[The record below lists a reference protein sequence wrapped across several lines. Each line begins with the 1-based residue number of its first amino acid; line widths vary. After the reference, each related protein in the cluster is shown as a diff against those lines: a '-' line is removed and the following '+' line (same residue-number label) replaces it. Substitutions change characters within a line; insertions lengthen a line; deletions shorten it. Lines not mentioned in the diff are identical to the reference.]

1 VFVLF
6 SVLIIIIY
14 DLYYLKNYIKMKL
27 FCSQKDLEEALNIV
41 NKAISSNN
49 TLPVLN
55 NILIKAEGKKL
66 YFSATNLEIAISYFV
81 DADVRSEGAIT
92 IPAKLI
98 TSYVSL
104 LTDEKVELS
113 ITEGM
118 TLMVQSSTSTTKI
131 KGISADEFPL
141 IPKVDAEFSF
151 KISTGEMDDA
161 VSETVFAASTN
172 VSRPVLSGVY
182 FIVDGDSVKF
192 VATDSYRL
200 AERGLKL
207 EKKIDGKLDCI
218 VPAKTISELGKV
230 TNRSGAKEVDISVSK
245 NQILF
250 KVGNVEL
257 VSRLIEG
264 KFPDYERIIPKEGKT
279 KVEVSVE
286 DLSLV
291 IKRVGLFAKENNNS
305 IKLGATN
312 DGKLVVSTDET
323 KIGEEKAEVAI
334 KMDGENNKISLN
346 SQYLLDVLTYIT
358 DEKVILE
365 MNDKLSP
372 AVIKPLKRDDYV
384 YIIMPLKV

>member
-1 VFVLF
+1 
-6 SVLIIIIY
+6 
-14 DLYYLKNYIKMKL
+14 MKL
-27 FCSQKDLEEALNIV
+27 FCSQRDLETALNIV

-55 NILIKAEGKKL
+55 NILVKAEGKKL

-81 DADVRSEGAIT
+81 EADVRSEGAIT

-113 ITEGM
+113 IGDGM
-118 TLMVQSSTSTTKI
+118 TLLVQSSTSTTKI

-141 IPKVDAEFSF
+141 IPKVDAEHSF
-151 KISTGEMDDA
+151 NLNTTELDNAI
-161 VSETVFAASTN
+161 SETVFAASTN
-172 VSRPVLSGVY
+172 VSRPVLAGVY
-182 FIVDGDSVKF
+182 FIVDGGDVKM

-200 AERGLKL
+200 AERGMALD
-207 EKKIDGKLDCI
+207 KKIDGKFTCI
-218 VPAKTISELGKV
+218 IPAKTVSELGKI
-230 TNRSGAKEVDISVSK
+230 TNRSEAKDVAVSVSK
-245 NQILF
+245 NQVLF
-250 KVGNVEL
+250 KTGNVEL

-264 KFPDYERIIPKEGKT
+264 KFPEYERIIPKEGKT
-279 KVEVSVE
+279 TVEVSVE

-291 IKRVGLFAKENNNS
+291 LKRVSLFAKENNNS

-312 DGKLVVSTDET
+312 DGEMTVSTEET
-323 KIGEEKAEVAI
+323 KVGEEKAEVVI
-334 KMDGENNKISLN
+334 KMEGENNKISLN
-346 SQYLLDVLTYIT
+346 SQYLLDGLTYIT
-358 DEKVILE
+358 DDKIKIE

-372 AVIKPLKRDDYV
+372 AVIKPVKREDYV